1 MVTTAPA
8 TLQTV
13 SATSV
18 GIITTVPSTVLTVM
32 SSVARPLMSVPV
44 VSSSVQP
51 LVTGAAM
58 SFDARLIPEFDGS
71 ADVVEWF
78 TRAELLC
85 QLRGVAPE
93 AYLPLRLAGD
103 AFVVWQGMEPHH
115 RFSLDAIKQALYA
128 AFALDQFA
136 AYDRFEARRLEVG
149 ESADVYLAD
158 LRHLAE
164 LFGGVSDRSLLCKF
178 VSGLPESVRLSVRA
192 SSRADSLELATAL
205 SMTRALLSDG
215 RAQVAAAATAAAG
228 ADRHRVVRSAP
239 LNPAPEAQS
248 ARSVG
253 ETSAA
258 TASVGTAG
266 VRRRRR
272 CWTCGSVDHLAA
284 ACPRRP
290 ENVAGEDASQP
301 ASSPARH

>member
-1 MVTTAPA
+1 
-8 TLQTV
+8 
-13 SATSV
+13 
-18 GIITTVPSTVLTVM
+18 M
-32 SSVARPLMSVPV
+32 SCDRGWSCTNASHL
-44 VSSSVQP
+44 
-51 LVTGAAM
+51 
-58 SFDARLIPEFDGS
+58 DEIK
-71 ADVVEWF
+71 
-78 TRAELLC
+78 RALC
-85 QLRGVAPE
+85 
-93 AYLPLRLAGD
+93 
-103 AFVVWQGMEPHH
+103 
-115 RFSLDAIKQALYA
+115 A

-158 LRHLAE
+158 FRNLAE
-164 LFGGVSDRSLLCKF
+164 LFGGASDRSLLCKF
-178 VSGLPESVRLSVRA
+178 VTGLPESVRLSIRA
-192 SSRADSLELATAL
+192 CSRADSLKLATAL

-215 RAQVAAAATAAAG
+215 ISQDAAAATAVAG

-239 LNPAPEAQS
+239 PYPAPEIQS

-266 VRRRRR
+266 VRRPRR

-284 ACPRRP
+284 ACPRRSGH
-290 ENVAGEDASQP
+290 VAGEEASQP